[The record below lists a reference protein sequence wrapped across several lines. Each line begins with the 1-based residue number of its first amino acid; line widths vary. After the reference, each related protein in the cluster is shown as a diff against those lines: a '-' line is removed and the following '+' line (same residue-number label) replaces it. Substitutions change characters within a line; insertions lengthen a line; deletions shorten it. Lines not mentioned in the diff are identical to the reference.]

1 MSPDPRTGLDI
12 EVDRARNVCTLT
24 CAGDLTLGEGELN
37 LRNQVISVLE
47 EGDRFLVLN
56 LNGVRYM
63 DSAGVGEIVACS
75 KRAFERNGVI
85 KIVLPEKGPVQR
97 VFALTCLDRAFEIFH
112 DHGQAV
118 ASFSD

>member
-12 EVDRARNVCTLT
+12 EVGHKKNVCTLN
-24 CAGDLTLGEGELN
+24 CSGDLTLGEGELT
-37 LRNQVISVLE
+37 LRNRVIAVLKD
-47 EGDRFLVLN
+47 GDRFLVLN
-56 LNGVRYM
+56 LSGVRYM

-75 KRAFERNGVI
+75 KRAFELNGVI
-85 KIVLPEKGPVQR
+85 KIVLQETGTVQR

-112 DHGQAV
+112 DETEAV

>member
-12 EVDRARNVCTLT
+12 EIGHTKNVCTLN
-24 CAGDLTLGEGELN
+24 CSGDLTLGEGELA
-37 LRNQVISVLE
+37 LRNRVIAVLE
-47 EGDRFLVLN
+47 DGDRFLVLN
-56 LNGVRYM
+56 LSGVRYM

-85 KIVLPEKGPVQR
+85 KIVLQETGTVQR

-112 DHGQAV
+112 DETQAV